1 MRGKDYEKYSGPT
14 PIPLILTLGALEMT
28 KSARRK
34 DSEKRS
40 IELDLKI
47 EVMLLK
53 EQLMELQE
61 DYDDLWNFASRA
73 LVVLDKDFE
82 IVGDGM
88 FKELQGF
95 KRDRYA

>member
-1 MRGKDYEKYSGPT
+1 
-14 PIPLILTLGALEMT
+14 MT

-47 EVMLLK
+47 EVTLLK

-61 DYDDLWNFASRA
+61 DYDDLWNFTRRI
-73 LVVLDKDFE
+73 LTTYNDD
-82 IVGDGM
+82 VGMGDWKEAEEELLR
-88 FKELQGF
+88 FKS
-95 KRDRYA
+95 DRIT

>member
-61 DYDDLWNFASRA
+61 DYDDLWNFSYRMFSYMNPESWASVEA
-73 LVVLDKDFE
+73 F
-82 IVGDGM
+82 G
-88 FKELQGF
+88 KELQGF
-95 KRDRYA
+95 KSDRIT